1 MGRDALS
8 IRVAERRELTGEKGE
23 TEPTVV
29 NAAVDDV
36 VVSVVDGYLAYTV
49 GRHRNTVAGPRLERD
64 KFPAVEAVE
73 AVPRRKPYKSVLVLE
88 NLSHMAVGEPIVLT
102 INYGPVR
109 LRNTYGCCG
118 QTNDCYR
125 HCPSHCV
132 EFLCSLSVIVFAFY
146 WLNFPFCAPTL
157 LYKADAAVLAAAV
170 LDVVRPVTNCI
181 ITSLPLQI
189 ASLPPATRMS
199 APANSIFAF
208 CKRCRKTL

>member
-1 MGRDALS
+1 MMLTPSAKTIVHIQATTVGENEPPQTVALHGFATAMAGMGRDALS

-29 NAAVDDV
+29 NAAVDDI

-146 WLNFPFCAPTL
+146 WLNFPFCAPTFYIRPMLPSWL
-157 LYKADAAVLAAAV
+157 LPFSMLSG
-170 LDVVRPVTNCI
+170 R
-181 ITSLPLQI
+181 
-189 ASLPPATRMS
+189 
-199 APANSIFAF
+199 
-208 CKRCRKTL
+208 